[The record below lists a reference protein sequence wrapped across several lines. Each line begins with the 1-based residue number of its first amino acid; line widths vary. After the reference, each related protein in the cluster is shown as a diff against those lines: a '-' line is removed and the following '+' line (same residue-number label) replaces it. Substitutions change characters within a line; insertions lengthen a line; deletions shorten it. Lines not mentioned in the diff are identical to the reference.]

1 MTITANATPTKVAVT
16 GASGKTGKLV
26 VKRLLQQPELYTA
39 VAVVRS
45 EGSASALT
53 SFLGDLA
60 ASLQVATVNVVGN
73 NAEASLRSTL
83 QGCSTLVIATSAVP
97 VLKPLSLVTVRC
109 TPLTTAGAMLCP
121 CCVCTVSACKSPI
134 LWH

>member
-1 MTITANATPTKVAVT
+1 MLDPCSTHAPSWQVAVT

-26 VKRLLQQPELYTA
+26 VKRLLQLPEQYTA

-45 EGSASALT
+45 EGSASTLK

-60 ASLQVATVNVVGN
+60 ASLQVATVNVAGS
-73 NAEASLRSTL
+73 NAEASLRTAL

-97 VLKPLSLVTVRC
+97 VLKPLSLVTVCAIIALPSIVRH
-109 TPLTTAGAMLCP
+109 TGR
-121 CCVCTVSACKSPI
+121 
-134 LWH
+134 